1 MHPVDKKKSLS
12 TRTSKISQSAQIFI
26 MNPDFP
32 QNIQVIETN
41 LINIRKIEKEPYF

>member
-1 MHPVDKKKSLS
+1 MHPVDRNNYCLHYFNDKPICVDFS
-12 TRTSKISQSAQIFI
+12 

-32 QNIQVIETN
+32 QNIQVIETH